1 MSAGEWSPREG
12 GSAANGPGKR
22 KPRDRTRL
30 PEYQSLVRR
39 HESIQNESISDPGQR
54 PSHKGHDRFGCG
66 QHIRSREAQQA
77 VTRIDQTILTTVVT
91 SQVFAVVGTV
101 VLERQAVKRVVEVRP
116 R

>member
-1 MSAGEWSPREG
+1 MPSDSALL
-12 GSAANGPGKR
+12 
-22 KPRDRTRL
+22 TRATI
-30 PEYQSLVRR
+30 E
-39 HESIQNESISDPGQR
+39 
-54 PSHKGHDRFGCG
+54 FGCG
-66 QHIRSREAQQA
+66 QYIRSREAQQA